1 MSTVTAAEVLATA
14 RSVYDMGLIYREAY
28 DWTSYVSIQ
37 EKAPYNDGRFP
48 RGVSIAHCG
57 VSVAYVLWRAGMVA
71 GVDYPDLT
79 AMQFAP
85 YLAQR
90 INVVGDPEP
99 GDIVVFDFQH
109 DGVEDHIGL
118 AVDTSGLAA
127 GTITVWQANSIP
139 GGRVIYADVPTSW
152 IAGYVRPDYADA
164 PAASGGFVQTT
175 PEGRFIQW
183 WVDNTDLPLAAIAG
197 IAGNVQQESSFN
209 PRAVEKAEQGYTLET
224 LDRVAGPNA
233 NAAGYGLFQDSF
245 DRLWADDGLLLWGAA
260 NGFDPHTLEG
270 QNTYAVWELRN
281 RPRFAGLWDELA
293 AQTDAYQAALV
304 FGKFEGFN
312 PAFEGLRNQY
322 AVALWGRMVAGEFGP
337 LDRSATIID
346 NARRAVAAY
355 A

>member
-139 GGRVIYADVPTSW
+139 GGRVVYADVPTTW

-164 PAASGGFVQTT
+164 SAGTGPDVETLCARFFQAEGFS
-175 PEGRFIQW
+175 
-183 WVDNTDLPLAAIAG
+183 DAG
-197 IAGNVQQESSFN
+197 IAGALANWWAESKFD
-209 PRAVEKAEQGYTLET
+209 PAVVEGGGYDLSVIDDVEYSGVG
-224 LDRVAGPNA
+224 LGQWSRSRRVALFA
-233 NAAGYGLFQDSF
+233 FAAAMGRDWRDVDVQLAYTRAEVASRGDFQA
-245 DRLWADDGLLLWGAA
+245 LWARMATASDPLEASRD
-260 NGFDPHTLEG
+260 FD
-270 QNTYAVWELRN
+270 AI
-281 RPRFAGLWDELA
+281 
-293 AQTDAYQAALV
+293 
-304 FGKFEGFN
+304 FEGSGIKGDRIAAAADFYIKVRSGQYWDGTTAPSPRN
-312 PAFEGLRNQY
+312 PQ
-322 AVALWGRMVAGEFGP
+322 
-337 LDRSATIID
+337 ID
-346 NARRAVAAY
+346 DARRAVPAY
-355 A
+355 C